1 MATTDYKFPT
11 EIVELPSKG
20 RIYPST
26 SPLSSG
32 EIEMKFMTAREE
44 DILTNPNYIQK
55 GVGFMLDKLLKSLIV
70 SNIDIDELIEGD
82 KSKIVLAARILSY
95 GKDYT
100 FKMTSPFTGKEVTV
114 TADLQL
120 LEDKELIEFESGKNE
135 FMFTLPTSKVPVTF
149 KILNG
154 YDNKKIDEEIK
165 GLKKIY
171 PDENFENTVRLKHL
185 ITSVDGVYD
194 NSTIRS
200 FVDNKLLAMDSRALK
215 RHIKNISPDVITK
228 FTYKEDGDSEEGVDI
243 PFNLFDMFFP
253 QS

>member
-1 MATTDYKFPT
+1 MLTTDYKFPT

-20 RIYPST
+20 LIYPST

-32 EIEMKFMTAREE
+32 EIEMRFMTAREE
-44 DILTNPNYIQK
+44 DILTNPNYLQK
-55 GVGFMLDKLLKSLIV
+55 GIGFMLDQLLKSLIV
-70 SNIDIDELIEGD
+70 SKIDVDELIDGD
-82 KSKIVLAARILSY
+82 KSKVILAARILSY

-120 LEDKELIEFESGKNE
+120 LEDKELVEFEKGKNE
-135 FMFTLPTSKVPVTF
+135 FSFIFPTSKIPVTF
-149 KILNG
+149 KLLNG
-154 YDNKKIDEEIK
+154 YDNKKIDEELK

-171 PDENFENTVRLKHL
+171 PNESFDNTVRLKHT
-185 ITSVDGVYD
+185 ITSVDGSTD
-194 NSTIRS
+194 NATIRS

-215 RHIKNISPDVITK
+215 RHIKEISPDVITK
-228 FTYKEDGDSEEGVDI
+228 FTYKEDGDTEEGVEI